1 MAGSIYRTE
10 GTSALAARSTV
21 RRPRL
26 VASASA
32 GCPELAATARS
43 SQVRALG
50 LDTHVPHAAGKA
62 ITVRDCIKAGR
73 GYDLSTGIR
82 DRRTMAM
89 VAICSALAVFGICFL
104 PFLF

>member
-10 GTSALAARSTV
+10 GTSALAARSTA
-21 RRPRL
+21 RQPRL
-26 VASASA
+26 VSSSSARCF
-32 GCPELAATARS
+32 GAATSAHVSRTRS
-43 SQVRALG
+43 QDIRKPRTANEIL
-50 LDTHVPHAAGKA
+50 
-62 ITVRDCIKAGR
+62 TVRDCIKAGR

-82 DRRTMAM
+82 DRRTMAV